1 MKVFLECL
9 DTEDLLLETDFILN
23 YLFKDFEYQLIK
35 TSILKSGRFASTTD
49 VGNCV
54 LVFTSNLNT
63 FEQILKVVQEI
74 KPKIIL
80 QLSDEHQNDNK
91 FQFNNLGN
99 YCKLYL
105 RQYNHPN
112 FEYTSNTFFIPLG
125 FTNFGFEN
133 TLKGLKNSGWE
144 QIHQST
150 KKPSLERRYIWS
162 FIGTVKGDRVEM
174 LERFSKLNGISK
186 YTQTVDE
193 VIETYSESIFVPC
206 GRGNS
211 SLDCF
216 RLYEAS
222 ACGAIPIVVGSYN
235 EYSNTF
241 KYENS
246 PPWIF
251 ADTWEE
257 AFKYIN
263 YLLDNP
269 EKINILQGKLIQWW
283 WLRLESVTVKINS
296 IK

>member
-1 MKVFLECL
+1 MKVYLECI
-9 DTEDLLLETDFILN
+9 DNGELLLETDFILN
-23 YLFKDFEYQLIK
+23 YLFKDFKFKLVKSSELK
-35 TSILKSGRFASTTD
+35 TGNFTLPAD

-54 LVFTSNLNT
+54 LVFTSNLNS
-63 FEQILKVVQEI
+63 FKQILKVVQKI
-74 KPKIIL
+74 KPKIIVH
-80 QLSDEHQNDNK
+80 LSDEHEYENK
-91 FQFNNLGN
+91 IQFTKLGD
-99 YCKLYL
+99 YCDLYL
-105 RQYNHPN
+105 RQYNHPTYR
-112 FEYTSNTFFIPLG
+112 YTPNTFHIPLG
-125 FTNFGFEN
+125 FTNFGFEYTN
-133 TLKGLKNSGWE
+133 LGLKNPRWE
-144 QIHQST
+144 QIHQSP
-150 KKPSLERRYIWS
+150 KNPSLERKYTWS
-162 FIGTVKGDRVEM
+162 FIGTVKGDRAEM

-257 AFKYIN
+257 AFRYVN

-269 EKINILQGKLIQWW
+269 EKINILQEKLIQWW
-283 WLRLESVTVKINS
+283 KLRLESVIAKINT